1 MRILFAS
8 TCLTPFALF
17 ALAAPAA
24 AETVV
29 DTKRTDVISTATIK
43 GGAPDDIRIAAG
55 GAVAPTA
62 GTAVTLN
69 STNKVSN
76 QGSIQ
81 ITGANDAT
89 GILALAGTTGAITN
103 SGSITIDETYAPTD
117 TDKDGDLDGAFA
129 TGARRTGIRTAGA
142 FTGSIANTGS
152 ITVEGNDSGG
162 IVLAG
167 LLNGALDSSGT
178 ITVTGDRSVGVQ
190 AGNISGNVRLAGS
203 ITAQG
208 QDAIGAA
215 LHGDIGGALVVQG
228 GIVASGY
235 RSVTAPADTTKL
247 DGDDLL
253 QGGPALS
260 IAGNVAGG
268 IILAVPPRDLDP
280 KEADDDKDGIPDA
293 SEGSAA
299 VTSYGSAAAVRIG
312 AVDRAITI
320 GPVTASPFG
329 LIIDGS
335 VAGSGVYK
343 GVDARGIAIGGLG
356 GAVTI
361 AGGIAV
367 NGNVR
372 ATSLDSNA
380 TAIRIGSGAAVPE
393 LRNAGTIEASGS
405 GKAGTTATG
414 IAIDS
419 GATATTIRNSG
430 AIKATATGAEG
441 AATAIIDRSG
451 KLSLVENSG
460 AITASGSAG
469 RNIAIDLRANSSG
482 AIVRQLAAASGAP
495 APSITGD
502 IFFGSGGDTL
512 ALGGKSSFTG
522 TADFGGGA
530 DQLAITGASRFTGT
544 LAGAQGL
551 AVAVTSG
558 SLALTGKTSVAIAS
572 LAVGGEGVIGVNID
586 PAGKTNTRFDV
597 SGAATFEKG
606 AQVAVTLA
614 NVSNAEGKYVI
625 VRAGSLSGVA
635 NLGASAALL
644 PFMFKSSIAV
654 GSPGEVVL
662 DLSRKS
668 ATDLG
673 LNRSQ
678 ASAYEAVVKALD
690 SDAKVAGAFLDIA
703 DATRFGT
710 SLRQMLPD
718 HAGGTFEAVTQAS
731 RATARMIADPN
742 ILAAGDGKL
751 RVFVQQV
758 AWGTSNDLA
767 ATSGYD
773 IGGWGLAGGVEA
785 VTDAGNFG
793 VSTGLLFGSDADSG
807 TDNAVHSNQYELAAY
822 WRGDWQGL
830 QANARVSGAHI
841 AFDGKRQFDGTIGRE
856 AVQRKSTADW
866 TGKLW
871 SASAGLAY
879 EARFGRVSIRPIAAI
894 DYYRLSEGAYTE
906 SGGGK
911 AFDLTVNART
921 SDELAASATLAA
933 GLDFGGKAT
942 DDSWFRAEVEGG
954 RRQLIGGSLGST
966 TAHFAG
972 GKDFTLAPEDRTNG
986 WVGKIR
992 AIGGNAMFRV
1002 AGEFSAEE
1010 QQGRAAVAGRLSL
1023 IFGI

>member
-8 TCLTPFALF
+8 TCLTPFALLAF
-17 ALAAPAA
+17 AAPAT
-24 AETVV
+24 AETLIE
-29 DTKRTDVISTATIK
+29 TKRTDVVTTATIK
-43 GGAPDDIRIAAG
+43 AGAADDIRITSAG
-55 GAVAPTA
+55 VLAPTS

-69 STNKVSN
+69 SNHKVSN

-89 GILALAGTTGAITN
+89 GILAVAGTTGAIAN
-103 SGSITIDETYAPTD
+103 SGSITIDETYVATD
-117 TDKDGDLDGAFA
+117 TDKDGDLDGSFA
-129 TGARRTGIRTAGA
+129 SGARRTGIRTAGA
-142 FTGSIANTGS
+142 FTGSIINTGT
-152 ITVEGNDSGG
+152 ITTEGNDSAG
-162 IVLAG
+162 IALAG
-167 LLNGALDSSGT
+167 PLTGGLETSGT
-178 ITVTGDRSVGVQ
+178 INVTGDRSVGVQ

-208 QDAIGAA
+208 QGAVGAA

-228 GIVASGY
+228 AIVASGY
-235 RSVTAPADTTKL
+235 RSPTAPADVTKL
-247 DGDDLL
+247 DADDLL

-280 KEADDDKDGIPDA
+280 KEADEDKDGVPDA

-299 VTSYGSAAAVRIG
+299 ITSYGSAAAVQIG

-320 GPVTASPFG
+320 GPVAASPYG
-329 LIIDGS
+329 LIIDGT

-343 GVDARGIAIGGLG
+343 GIDAQGLRIGGLG
-356 GAVTI
+356 GTVTL
-361 AGGIAV
+361 AGGLAV
-367 NGNVR
+367 NGSVR
-372 ATSLDSNA
+372 AISLDSSA
-380 TAIRIGSGAAVPE
+380 TAIRIGSGAVVPE
-393 LRNAGTIEASGS
+393 IRNTGTIEASGS
-405 GKAGTTATG
+405 SKTGTTSTA

-419 GATATTIRNSG
+419 GAVATTIKNSG
-430 AIKATATGAEG
+430 TLKATATTEG

-451 KLSLVENSG
+451 KLNLIENTG
-460 AITASGSAG
+460 TITATGSSG
-469 RNIAIDLRANSSG
+469 RNTAIDLRANTSG
-482 AIVRQLAAASGAP
+482 AIVRQLAAATGAP
-495 APSITGD
+495 ASSITGD
-502 IFFGSGGDTL
+502 IYFGSGADTL

-530 DQLAITGASRFTGT
+530 DQLAITGVSRFTGS
-544 LAGAQGL
+544 LANAQGL

-558 SLALTGKTSVAIAS
+558 TLALTGKTSVAIAS
-572 LAVGGEGVIGVNID
+572 LAVGSEGVIGVNID

-597 SGAATFEKG
+597 AGAATFEKG
-606 AQVAVTLA
+606 AQVAVTLV

-625 VRAGSLSGVA
+625 LRAGSLTGAA
-635 NLGASAALL
+635 NLGTSATLL

-654 GSPGEVVL
+654 GAPGEVVL
-662 DLSRKS
+662 DLTRKS

-703 DATRFGT
+703 DATRFGAA
-710 SLRQMLPD
+710 LRQMLPD

-731 RATARMIADPN
+731 RATARMVADPN
-742 ILAAGDGKL
+742 ILTAGDGKMRL
-751 RVFVQQV
+751 FIQQV
-758 AWGTSNDLA
+758 AWGTSNDLT

-773 IGGWGLAGGVEA
+773 ISGWGLAGGVEA

-793 VSTGLLFGSDADSG
+793 LSTGLLFGSDSDSG
-807 TDNAVHSNQYELAAY
+807 TENAVHSNQYELAAY
-822 WRGDWQGL
+822 WRGDWKGL

-841 AFDGKRQFDGTIGRE
+841 AFDGRRQFDSAIGRE

-879 EARFGRVSIRPIAAI
+879 EARFGRVSLRPIAAI

-933 GLDFGGKAT
+933 GLDFGGKAP
-942 DDSWFRAEVEGG
+942 DESWFRAEIEGG
-954 RRQLIGGSLGST
+954 RRQLMGGSLGST

-1010 QQGRAAVAGRLSL
+1010 QQGRAAIAGRLSL